1 MPVLTIGAT
10 DVPTRVI
17 QVLEDYLGAELDLVD
32 AERGGEATPDIVNF
46 FGGPR
51 PLLNVYP
58 CITVDSKQDQ
68 EIDGRGISWDGIGRS
83 QRDLSVEVAAH
94 IQTTGQDTNRM
105 RDLAERY
112 FAAIVRILRHRHD
125 GLETI
130 ADPVRFATSV
140 TRPDPATFV
149 DEQQSSGAIV
159 RSVRIPFRIQLIET
173 L

>member
-10 DVPTRVI
+10 DVPARVM
-17 QVLEDYLGAELDLVD
+17 QVLGDYLAAELDLVD
-32 AERGGEATPDIVNF
+32 AERGGDATPDITDF

-51 PLLNVYP
+51 PLLNKFP

-68 EIDGRGISWDGIGRS
+68 EIDGRGISWDGVGRS

-112 FAAIVRILRHRHD
+112 FAAIVRILRHRYD

-130 ADPVRFATSV
+130 ADPHRFATSV

-149 DEQQSSGAIV
+149 DEEQSSGAIV
-159 RSVRIPFRIQLIET
+159 RSVRIPFRIQIIET